1 MTNIEDFKT
10 IYDSLDNSVSEI
22 IKNLES
28 KSNDKDFEIV
38 KLQVLNI
45 IKVFREEK
53 LNKAIDELKEN
64 QEWDKFTVAFY
75 GETNAGK
82 STIIESLRI
91 YFKEK
96 EKFEQQMRF
105 KAVLEEYEQNINELE
120 NKIYNNK
127 NEISDFEKK
136 NETLINTFKM
146 EKEELESNLNELIIK
161 DNQKKESSIIYKILS
176 LLFFININ
184 KKINETKRILKEKE
198 EISKEEIK
206 RTEII
211 LNIKKKEILEIEE
224 KMTNLKSSSFTLLH
238 SLRDGQII
246 GDGRSDFTQKSKEY
260 NFTYNN
266 QEFTFLDVPGIEGH
280 ETIVIDEISSAVKK
294 AHAVFYVT
302 IEEPQEGTLK
312 KIKEHLG
319 SQTEVYTISNKR
331 INSLRQLDKSLIND
345 DKKESLKIVDEKL
358 IEILGENYAGHKI
371 VSAKV
376 AFLALANCL
385 LKESVIFNEQCKFLD
400 IYSVN
405 ELLEKSLFNNFC
417 QFITD
422 EMVVNTKQKIK
433 KSNYNKANEL
443 LRELIIIL
451 SKASKEN
458 FEPFYKGLSN
468 EVELVKSNLND
479 TLKKMEIH
487 LKSVIE
493 SALIDFETNIRKE
506 IHAHIER
513 NISDDSFKNKFE
525 LLVKENL
532 EKMQITIPLD
542 IEKQI
547 FQFQD
552 SIIEVLRTFERR
564 INNVI
569 QDYQTFKFDNLDSKF
584 NINLNIN
591 NGVNGWAV
599 ASGFLAAGGTAYTY
613 WTIAAAN
620 SWNWVGW
627 TMIAAG
633 ILSSLIAFGKGIRKW
648 FSNSYKRSEQKEAAA
663 ENLKKITENLKPKIT
678 ENIKSISNDASVRIN
693 KIIDDL
699 EILVNQSKQAIEYT
713 KESYENL
720 IKISQDITL
729 KGNK

>member
-1 MTNIEDFKT
+1 
-10 IYDSLDNSVSEI
+10 
-22 IKNLES
+22 
-28 KSNDKDFEIV
+28 
-38 KLQVLNI
+38 
-45 IKVFREEK
+45 
-53 LNKAIDELKEN
+53 
-64 QEWDKFTVAFY
+64 
-75 GETNAGK
+75 
-82 STIIESLRI
+82 
-91 YFKEK
+91 
-96 EKFEQQMRF
+96 
-105 KAVLEEYEQNINELE
+105 
-120 NKIYNNK
+120 
-127 NEISDFEKK
+127 
-136 NETLINTFKM
+136 
-146 EKEELESNLNELIIK
+146 
-161 DNQKKESSIIYKILS
+161 
-176 LLFFININ
+176 
-184 KKINETKRILKEKE
+184 
-198 EISKEEIK
+198 
-206 RTEII
+206 
-211 LNIKKKEILEIEE
+211 
-224 KMTNLKSSSFTLLH
+224 
-238 SLRDGQII
+238 
-246 GDGRSDFTQKSKEY
+246 
-260 NFTYNN
+260 
-266 QEFTFLDVPGIEGH
+266 
-280 ETIVIDEISSAVKK
+280 
-294 AHAVFYVT
+294 
-302 IEEPQEGTLK
+302 
-312 KIKEHLG
+312 
-319 SQTEVYTISNKR
+319 
-331 INSLRQLDKSLIND
+331 
-345 DKKESLKIVDEKL
+345 
-358 IEILGENYAGHKI
+358 
-371 VSAKV
+371 
-376 AFLALANCL
+376 
-385 LKESVIFNEQCKFLD
+385 
-400 IYSVN
+400 
-405 ELLEKSLFNNFC
+405 
-417 QFITD
+417 
-422 EMVVNTKQKIK
+422 
-433 KSNYNKANEL
+433 
-443 LRELIIIL
+443 
-451 SKASKEN
+451 
-458 FEPFYKGLSN
+458 
-468 EVELVKSNLND
+468 
-479 TLKKMEIH
+479 MEIH